1 MIKTAINRPAIG
13 IANIPD
19 TIKRVTELEYIVKS
33 QNGNGDYKVNST
45 DLGCICSC
53 HDHTY
58 RGSFVVFT
66 GLFPA
71 LEIINFSLPLPEI
84 LTANVRV
91 RCAVLLIRKFVVS
104 LTKV

>member
-19 TIKRVTELEYIVKS
+19 TIKRITELEYIVKS

-45 DLGCICSC
+45 DLGWICSC

-58 RGSFVVFT
+58 RGEKCKHIFAVEISFALHKVVEVARIESLDIDFCKSKKTLLFT
-66 GLFPA
+66 RL
-71 LEIINFSLPLPEI
+71 
-84 LTANVRV
+84 
-91 RCAVLLIRKFVVS
+91 K
-104 LTKV
+104 